1 MIEYT
6 GKYQI
11 FKSRICY
18 DDRMP
23 TEKKRPEVVRTFR
36 YFTGIAMVYFASL
49 SAFTAIQTGQIVNPS
64 QIQSYVNLAI
74 NGVLFGYLSWYWL
87 ENKLH
92 RYYLP
97 LALIA
102 ATIVPLFSNLIYLAS
117 PQETAQLAITRS
129 WLLFPILIV
138 PLVLIAWQYKFRV
151 VLAFIVLT
159 TLIELPILISR
170 VETIDF
176 ITVPI
181 LGVPLIRAFA
191 FGTIG
196 HIVTKLITTQREQ
209 QKKLL
214 QANIKLSEH
223 AVTLEQLATSRE
235 RNRLAR
241 DLHDTLAHTLS
252 GLTVNFEA
260 IKILLGQDH
269 PQITTMLDHALENTR
284 TGLTDTRRALRDL
297 RVKQVEDLGLKIA
310 IENLSIQAETRGQF
324 DIQIS
329 MPEIL
334 PETSFQLEQCYY
346 RIAQEC
352 LENIVKHAQA
362 NHVSLNLDL
371 YNSTYILRIED
382 DGLGFLLSNEENG
395 ERLGIKGMKER
406 AAECHGELSIESSP
420 GIGTTIILSTEL
432 KNV

>member
-1 MIEYT
+1 ML
-6 GKYQI
+6 
-11 FKSRICY
+11 
-18 DDRMP
+18 
-23 TEKKRPEVVRTFR
+23 TEKKRSEVVRTFR

-49 SAFTAIQTGQIVNPS
+49 SVFTALQTGQIVNPS
-64 QIQSYVNLAI
+64 QIQSYINLAI

-87 ENKLH
+87 EKKLE

-102 ATIVPLFSNLIYLAS
+102 ATVVPLFSNLIYLAS
-117 PQETAQLAITRS
+117 PQETAQIAITRS

-151 VLAFIVLT
+151 VLAYIVLT
-159 TLIELPILISR
+159 TIIELPILISR

-176 ITVPI
+176 ITLPI

-196 HIVTKLITTQREQ
+196 HIVTRLISTQREQ

-269 PQITTMLDHALENTR
+269 PQITSMLNHALENTR

-297 RVKQVEDLGLKIA
+297 RVKQVEDLGLKLA
-310 IENLSIQAETRGQF
+310 IENLSLQAATRGQF
-324 DIQIS
+324 EIQLF

-334 PETSFQLEQCYY
+334 PETSIQLEQCYY
-346 RIAQEC
+346 RIAQEG

-371 YNSTYILRIED
+371 HNSSYILKIDD
-382 DGLGFLLSNEENG
+382 DGRGFLLTIEDNVES
-395 ERLGIKGMKER
+395 LGIRGMKER

-420 GIGTTIILSTEL
+420 DNGTTIILSTEL
-432 KNV
+432 KNVQNLDL